1 MNPII
6 DSHTFTQKSDLLS
19 KRLEMVVVGLVV
31 LTAFAVRI
39 LCGKPDDSDIF
50 LAQQFDYTLVHS
62 LILYESNC

>member
-19 KRLEMVVVGLVV
+19 KRLEMVVVGVVV
-31 LTAFAVRI
+31 LSAFAVRI
-39 LCGKPDDSDIF
+39 LWCKPFDYDMF
-50 LAQQFDYTLVHS
+50 LSLQFDYTFVHS

>member
-6 DSHTFTQKSDLLS
+6 DSHTLTQKSDLLS

-39 LCGKPDDSDIF
+39 LCGNPDDSDIF

>member
-6 DSHTFTQKSDLLS
+6 DSHTLTQKSDLLS
-19 KRLEMVVVGLVV
+19 KRLEMVLVGLVV

-39 LCGKPDDSDIF
+39 LCGNPDDSDIF

>member
-19 KRLEMVVVGLVV
+19 KRLEMVLVGLVV

-39 LCGKPDDSDIF
+39 LCGNPDDSDIF